1 MWEFCSFII
10 HFSCTYHLAY
20 LCSQVTALFSF
31 FFFFFNVFFFFFFPQ
46 LLCEDVTKSCWRECP
61 KKQQSRS
68 WRFVCACADCTAPSL
83 CNTTFKFLPWCFSPQ
98 IRWSVQQV
106 LEGLRYLH
114 QKNIAHLDIKVA
126 LRPNIAD
133 LLINISDLKV
143 PNFVSSSLKTF

>member
-1 MWEFCSFII
+1 MGVLLIYNSFLM
-10 HFSCTYHLAY
+10 HLP
-20 LCSQVTALFSF
+20 LGLSVQSSHSSF
-31 FFFFFNVFFFFFFPQ
+31 LLLLLLLLQCFFFFFPQ
-46 LLCEDVTKSCWRECP
+46 LLCEDVTRSCWRECP

-143 PNFVSSSLKTF
+143 PYVVSSSLKTF